1 MKGMIPMNV
10 KSFLYRVKRE
20 FWEIQVKEMQLAQ
33 IRATLL
39 PSGIRY
45 DIDKVQTSP
54 TDPMSR
60 IMARIDEMSRD
71 VEKDLARLRADRRKA
86 QDMINQLENPL
97 ERTVLNAYFL
107 TPTVN
112 RMEDVAEIMS
122 YSVRQVFTIYEE
134 ALKHCSEL
142 QSDP

>member
-1 MKGMIPMNV
+1 MIPMNV

-107 TPTVN
+107 TPGIN
-112 RMEDVAEIMS
+112 RMDDVAEMMC
-122 YSVRQVFTIYEE
+122 YSPRQVYRIYED
-134 ALKHCSEL
+134 AINHVSEC
-142 QSDP
+142 QSSP

>member
-1 MKGMIPMNV
+1 MNI

-107 TPTVN
+107 TPGIN
-112 RMEDVAEIMS
+112 RMEAVAEIMS
-122 YSVRQVFTIYEE
+122 YSVRQVYRIYED
-134 ALKHCSEL
+134 AINHVSEC
-142 QSDP
+142 QSSP